1 MHPLVS
7 SHIGVKGNVYLGPSD
22 NNGILGDITPFKY
35 IVLNFMSSDVFP
47 YESYHNSM
55 TIVCACLS
63 MIITIKRERERQREI
78 EKEKGRSREPMNSG
92 FFVSTRAQP

>member
-35 IVLNFMSSDVFP
+35 IVLNFMSLDVFP
-47 YESYHNSM
+47 YESYHSSM
-55 TIVCACLS
+55 TIVCPCLS
-63 MIITIKRERERQREI
+63 MIITIERERDRRR
-78 EKEKGRSREPMNSG
+78 KGDQENP
-92 FFVSTRAQP
+92 